1 MPLTAR
7 RKSKLITMTLAV
19 TGLGTLVA
27 LSFVSTSRRDLARTG
42 IGRWHTGPDRR
53 TLRRPAGE
61 ACAGQNPTAR
71 ASCCWR
77 GMHSQGVAEALVRPP
92 ASTALSDLPLP
103 KTSEGRVL
111 VSATT
116 GAPGNVGR
124 IRISTQRRSSL

>member
-1 MPLTAR
+1 
-7 RKSKLITMTLAV
+7 MTLAV

-27 LSFVSTSRRDLARTG
+27 LSFVSTSRRDLVRAG
-42 IGRWHTGPDRR
+42 IGGILDQDRG

-61 ACAGQNPTAR
+61 ACAEAIPDGPR
-71 ASCCWR
+71 ASCCWC
-77 GMHSQGVAEALVRPP
+77 GMDSQGAAEAPIRPS

-103 KTSEGRVL
+103 KTSEGRGL

-124 IRISTQRRSSL
+124 IRISGRLCDPLVTLQ